1 MLSLLALLLLASDP
15 VVHGGGAVLRS
26 ACSTDADTVAR
37 LAEGTAVQVRF
48 SISGDAGTCY
58 KVTSTGQ
65 TGYVLASELE
75 GLESYRAG
83 LRNASELELPKM
95 LRAETARLKEEA
107 GERPGA
113 SEVLALIESNQPRLA
128 LRKMESALQ
137 RDGRQDPLTLALAGL
152 AAYRSDEPRVALEYW
167 TQSQALAP
175 NASVDALM
183 SKARAEL
190 AGDTS
195 RNKLRGYRFV
205 LRYNSDEIA
214 EGTAAEVLS
223 AANDEYTRLDAAL
236 GCELKEQI
244 PLVLQNQQA
253 YRATTGAE
261 EWSGGQFDGRIRV
274 VLFRQAFQ
282 REARQAVTH
291 ELVHAC
297 LTARG
302 RFPHWFHEGM
312 AMRWSGERPAAAD
325 VASVDGLRTPPAL
338 GSSPD
343 QARIF
348 YTWSW
353 VAVDRMYRRM
363 GEQGVRDA
371 LRHPN
376 SVTASLGN

>member
-1 MLSLLALLLLASDP
+1 MFSLLAFLLLASDP
-15 VVHGGGAVLRS
+15 VVHAGGAVLRS
-26 ACSTDADTVAR
+26 ACSTDADPVAR
-37 LAEGTAVQVRF
+37 LPEGAAVQVRF

-58 KVTSTGQ
+58 KVTSGGQ
-65 TGYVLASELE
+65 TGYVLASDLE

-83 LRNASELELPKM
+83 LRTASEIELPKM
-95 LRAETARLKEEA
+95 LRAETARLKEQA
-107 GERPGA
+107 AERPDAG
-113 SEVLALIESNQPRLA
+113 EVLALIEANQPRLA
-128 LRKMESALQ
+128 LEKMENTLK
-137 RDGRQDPLTLALAGL
+137 REGRKDPLTLALAGL
-152 AAYRSDEPRVALEYW
+152 AAYRSDEPRIALDYW
-167 TQSQALAP
+167 SESQALAP
-175 NASVDALM
+175 NPSVEALM
-183 SKARAEL
+183 EKARTEL
-190 AGDTS
+190 TADTS

-205 LRYNSDEIA
+205 LRYNSDEIS
-214 EGTAAEVLS
+214 ESTAAEVLA

-244 PLVLQNQQA
+244 PLVLQNLQA

-297 LTARG
+297 LAAHG

-312 AMRWSGERPAAAD
+312 AMRWSGENPGAAD
-325 VASVDGLRTPPAL
+325 VAAVEGLRAPPVL
-338 GSSPD
+338 GASSE
-343 QARIF
+343 QARVF

-353 VAVDRMYRRM
+353 VAVDRLYRRL
-363 GEQGVRDA
+363 GDQAVRA
-371 LRHPN
+371 LLRNPN